1 METVALEAE
10 VDLVNGAG
18 DRPPA
23 SLAGIAPA
31 LWEQNGHAEHAEDPT
46 AASEADV
53 ARLAGIVESLLFA
66 SGAPVPLAR
75 LIEALDGPDRR
86 EVTAAL
92 RLLGER
98 YEQEGHGLRLAHV
111 AGGYQLRTPSEH
123 GPWVRR
129 LLGQKPPRLSRPML
143 ETLAIVAYRQ
153 PCTKVEIEAVRGVD
167 ADAVLT
173 TLMERRLIRI
183 AGRKETPGR
192 PLLYVTS
199 REFLEVF
206 GLPDLQALPPLKELG
221 CGAEL
226 LAARDLTIGPEGIV
240 PTDPEAAVVDAEPP
254 PDASAEGDES

>member
-1 METVALEAE
+1 MDTVALEAE
-10 VDLVNGAG
+10 ALVNGAG
-18 DRPPA
+18 DGPPPA
-23 SLAGIAPA
+23 SLAEIASE
-31 LWEQNGHAEHAEDPT
+31 LWEQNGHEPAGAED
-46 AASEADV
+46 AGASEADV
-53 ARLAGIVESLLFA
+53 GRLAGIVESLLFA

-75 LIEALDGPDRR
+75 LLEALAGPDRR

-92 RLLGER
+92 RLLAER
-98 YEQEGHGLRLAHV
+98 YEQTGSGLRLVHV

-143 ETLAIVAYRQ
+143 ETLAVVAYRQ
-153 PCTKVEIEAVRGVD
+153 PCTKIEVEAVRGVD

-173 TLMERRLIRI
+173 TLMERRLIKI

-199 REFLEVF
+199 RDFLEVF

-221 CGAEL
+221 DGAEL
-226 LAARDLTIGPEGIV
+226 LAARDLTVGAEGVV
-240 PTDPEAAVVDAEPP
+240 PTAPDGDAVPADVPPAAPGTGE
-254 PDASAEGDES
+254 ES

>member
-1 METVALEAE
+1 MDTVALEAE
-10 VDLVNGAG
+10 ALVNGAG
-18 DRPPA
+18 DGPPPA
-23 SLAGIAPA
+23 SLAEIGSE
-31 LWEQNGHAEHAEDPT
+31 LWEPNGHEVAGAEDG

-53 ARLAGIVESLLFA
+53 ARLAGIVESLIFA

-75 LIEALDGPDRR
+75 LLEALDGPDRR

-98 YEQEGHGLRLAHV
+98 YEQTGSGLRLVHV

-143 ETLAIVAYRQ
+143 ETLAVVAYRQ

-173 TLMERRLIRI
+173 TLVERRLIKI
-183 AGRKETPGR
+183 AGRKEAPGR
-192 PLLYVTS
+192 PLLYVTT

-206 GLPDLQALPPLKELG
+206 GLPDLQALPPLKELVD
-221 CGAEL
+221 GAEL
-226 LAARDLTIGPEGIV
+226 LTARDVTVGADGVI
-240 PTDPEAAVVDAEPP
+240 PTEPGADAVAEETAPEAPAA
-254 PDASAEGDES
+254 GDES